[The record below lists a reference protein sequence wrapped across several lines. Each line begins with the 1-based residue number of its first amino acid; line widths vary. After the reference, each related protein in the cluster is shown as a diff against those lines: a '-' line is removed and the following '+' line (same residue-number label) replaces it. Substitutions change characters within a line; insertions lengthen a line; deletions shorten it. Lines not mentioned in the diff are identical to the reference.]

1 MRVVHNPLF
10 SHHQIELEHPWKE
23 RVDLQ
28 KENRAT
34 LQDVVA
40 PLEGRANLQEDHHI
54 VREETAFHG
63 ILLQETDVLKKGVI
77 IDDVEAVKMKS
88 ETTGREAEVIPLDV
102 VAVQVAVHLGGG
114 VLEVEVGIGV
124 KVL

>member
-1 MRVVHNPLF
+1 
-10 SHHQIELEHPWKE
+10 
-23 RVDLQ
+23 
-28 KENRAT
+28 
-34 LQDVVA
+34 
-40 PLEGRANLQEDHHI
+40 
-54 VREETAFHG
+54 
-63 ILLQETDVLKKGVI
+63 
-77 IDDVEAVKMKS
+77 MKS

>member
-1 MRVVHNPLF
+1 MVVFFKKYRYLIGCNHLIIILHF
-10 SHHQIELEHPWKE
+10 S
-23 RVDLQ
+23 
-28 KENRAT
+28 
-34 LQDVVA
+34 
-40 PLEGRANLQEDHHI
+40 HHI